1 MGGPSF
7 AQRRLDGA
15 QASQG
20 INTPTNEGAPAIS
33 GDGRTIIF
41 TVCASLEYG
50 YGGKRRGKGSCDLF
64 ESTWSDTLQAWS
76 QGKNLGAPN
85 SAGKETQPSLSSDG
99 NTLLF
104 ARAPRG
110 LHQPTDLFVSH
121 RLAHGGWSTPK
132 RLEGAVNTPRYEE
145 SPFLH
150 PDGKTLYFSSDGH
163 PGLGDLDVFV
173 SRKLPDGTWGEPT
186 NLGPSINGPGKD
198 NSLMVM
204 PRGNEAMFSTDRDTG
219 WDSFWTIPLKEEA
232 KPIEVATLKGVVQ
245 DATTLAYLEAEVSL
259 LDATNGQTIGRT
271 MSNGEEGF
279 MMPLPGLG
287 SYTLEVSKEGYMF
300 QSVSYEQEEGEALN
314 RSPFKAIAMDKIE
327 EGQGLD
333 LNAIRF
339 QYGSATLESTYQGD
353 LERLHAWLLENPGLE
368 IEIIGHT
375 DSIGS
380 VPYNMQL
387 SLDRA
392 ESVKGF
398 MVERGIDEGRMTTDG
413 KGPLLPIDTNRTEE
427 GRARNRRVQV
437 VVIR

>member
-1 MGGPSF
+1 M
-7 AQRRLDGA
+7 
-15 QASQG
+15 
-20 INTPTNEGAPAIS
+20 
-33 GDGRTIIF
+33 
-41 TVCASLEYG
+41 
-50 YGGKRRGKGSCDLF
+50 
-64 ESTWSDTLQAWS
+64 
-76 QGKNLGAPN
+76 
-85 SAGKETQPSLSSDG
+85 
-99 NTLLF
+99 
-104 ARAPRG
+104 
-110 LHQPTDLFVSH
+110 
-121 RLAHGGWSTPK
+121 
-132 RLEGAVNTPRYEE
+132 
-145 SPFLH
+145 
-150 PDGKTLYFSSDGH
+150 
-163 PGLGDLDVFV
+163 
-173 SRKLPDGTWGEPT
+173 
-186 NLGPSINGPGKD
+186 
-198 NSLMVM
+198 
-204 PRGNEAMFSTDRDTG
+204 
-219 WDSFWTIPLKEEA
+219 
-232 KPIEVATLKGVVQ
+232 ATLKGVVQ

-300 QSVSYEQEEGEALN
+300 ESVSYEQEEGQALN
-314 RSPFKAIAMDKIE
+314 RSPFKAIAMDQIE

-392 ESVKGF
+392 QSVKGF